1 MGVINR
7 SKEEFTLSKKKKK
20 LNGVL
25 VSVLLISLTACN
37 NDDAALNT
45 QNDSD
50 FTNVVNRDGNHNNLY
65 RVNNGSEYTRTPS
78 INNSTATNS
87 NNSSQLKFQNNN
99 KHHQQIA
106 VKLFNKLLI

>member
-25 VSVLLISLTACN
+25 ISVLLISLTACN

-50 FTNVVNRDGNHNNLY
+50 FTML
-65 RVNNGSEYTRTPS
+65 
-78 INNSTATNS
+78 
-87 NNSSQLKFQNNN
+87 
-99 KHHQQIA
+99 
-106 VKLFNKLLI
+106 